1 MKRIFAIFVVAALAC
16 TLVFATACVTDANVT
31 TEQLL
36 EAMSA
41 PGDIQSISIT
51 VSNGELNTADYRLIY
66 SYYADGNGEPVI
78 DGILKDDP
86 DLPYKDDDDL
96 PYFALVEDAQDGYVF
111 SVDDFADDYD
121 NRLDSET
128 GIYSVTGTLADPAD
142 FLGVDAASAT
152 VQALISGDLMMDALT
167 ITFVGAES
175 GNDITINI
183 MFL

>member
-16 TLVFATACVTDANVT
+16 MLVFATACVAVEVT

-36 EAMSA
+36 GAMSA
-41 PGDIQSISIT
+41 PGDIQSISVT

-86 DLPYKDDDDL
+86 DLPY
-96 PYFALVEDAQDGYVF
+96 FALAEDAQEGYTFTVA
-111 SVDDFADDYD
+111 DFADDYD

-142 FLGVDAASAT
+142 FLGVDTASAT
-152 VQALISGDLMMDALT
+152 VQALIGGDLMMDALT

-175 GNDITINI
+175 GNDVVINI

>member
-16 TLVFATACVTDANVT
+16 TLVFATACVTDVNVT

-41 PGDIQSISIT
+41 PGNVQSVSIT

-66 SYYADGNGEPVI
+66 SYYADGSGEPVI

-86 DLPYKDDDDL
+86 DLPY
-96 PYFALVEDAQDGYVF
+96 FALAEDAQEGYTF
-111 SVDDFADDYD
+111 TVDDFADDYD

-175 GNDITINI
+175 GNDIVINI

>member
-16 TLVFATACVTDANVT
+16 TLVFATACVAAEVT

-41 PGDIQSISIT
+41 PGDIQSITIT

-66 SYYADGNGEPVI
+66 SYYADGSGEPVI

-86 DLPYKDDDDL
+86 DLPY
-96 PYFALVEDAQDGYVF
+96 FALAEDARDGYVF

-121 NRLDSET
+121 NRVNSDT
-128 GIYSVTGTLADPAD
+128 GIYSVTGTLADPAG

-152 VQALISGDLMMDALT
+152 VLALIGGDLVMDALT

>member
-41 PGDIQSISIT
+41 SGDIQSISVT

-86 DLPYKDDDDL
+86 IPSRALLPTPRTSSASTPRPRPSKPL
-96 PYFALVEDAQDGYVF
+96 
-111 SVDDFADDYD
+111 S
-121 NRLDSET
+121 
-128 GIYSVTGTLADPAD
+128 
-142 FLGVDAASAT
+142 AATS
-152 VQALISGDLMMDALT
+152 
-167 ITFVGAES
+167 
-175 GNDITINI
+175 
-183 MFL
+183 